1 VRWLAERGQQVTGY
15 DLSLAM
21 LQAAQNVETAESS
34 YVNGDALRLP
44 FRDGSFDAAV
54 SNFLIIEL
62 PDPAIAIAEA
72 ARVLKVGGRFLFQIV
87 HPFCFTD
94 NAGET
99 QGQRVSDYFRSQVFE
114 EKFVI
119 DGRVSPIKSIRYHH
133 PLSLYTQALSDY
145 GFHIV
150 ALEEPKPA
158 PETPADHPIHDILKE
173 PWFMIIEAIK
183 NG

>member
-1 VRWLAERGQQVTGY
+1 
-15 DLSLAM
+15 
-21 LQAAQNVETAESS
+21 VETAESS

-44 FRDGSFDAAV
+44 FGDGSFDAAV

-62 PDPAIAIAEA
+62 PDPAIAIGEA

-158 PETPADHPIHDILKE
+158 PETHADHPIQYILKE
-173 PWFMIIEAIK
+173 PWFSIIEPIK